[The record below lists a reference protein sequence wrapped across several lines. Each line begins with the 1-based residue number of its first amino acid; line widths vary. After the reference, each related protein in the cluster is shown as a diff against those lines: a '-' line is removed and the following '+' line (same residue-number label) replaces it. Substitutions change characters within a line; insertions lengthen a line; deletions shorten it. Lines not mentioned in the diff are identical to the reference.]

1 MDTIDI
7 DSETAELAGRLAR
20 LQHTTVGTVVKD
32 AVLSRAQ
39 AAGLAPATTTSPL
52 EQPQDWVS
60 RTLAVLDTLP
70 RRPDGRDR
78 TIDDII
84 GYDEHGMP

>member
-7 DSETAELAGRLAR
+7 DGETAELASRLAR

-32 AVLSRAQ
+32 AVLSRAK
-39 AAGLAPATTTSPL
+39 AAGLVHAATTVSL
-52 EQPQDWVS
+52 EQPEAWVS

-70 RRPDGRDR
+70 WRPDGLDR

-84 GYDEHGMP
+84 GYDENGMP